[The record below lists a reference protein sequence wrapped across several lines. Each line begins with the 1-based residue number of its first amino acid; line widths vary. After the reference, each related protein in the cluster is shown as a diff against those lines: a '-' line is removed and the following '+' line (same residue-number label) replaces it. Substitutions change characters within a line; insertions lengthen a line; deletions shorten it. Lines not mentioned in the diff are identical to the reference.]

1 MTNEGRNKAAELLT
15 HYLKRAACGGDFDV
29 DEIGEILDSILQAA
43 DEIAT
48 EAANIAIQC
57 HLADE
62 HGRSGR

>member
-1 MTNEGRNKAAELLT
+1 MSGLAKRAQGLLT

-29 DEIGEILDSILQAA
+29 DEIGEIIDLILQAA

-48 EAANIAIQC
+48 EAANVAIEC

-62 HGRSGR
+62 HGKSGR